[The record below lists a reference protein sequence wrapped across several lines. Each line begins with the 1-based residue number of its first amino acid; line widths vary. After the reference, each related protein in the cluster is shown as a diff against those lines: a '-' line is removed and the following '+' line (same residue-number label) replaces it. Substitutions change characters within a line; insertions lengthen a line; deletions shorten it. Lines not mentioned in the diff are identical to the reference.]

1 MFKDRRAGPKRKHND
16 MMGPMNLTRRLTG
29 GGDPVGTLDDI
40 IPDESPLFGILDNA
54 NVKPLQLQKSKDVL
68 FCKA

>member
-1 MFKDRRAGPKRKHND
+1 
-16 MMGPMNLTRRLTG
+16 MGPMNLARGLTG